1 MSYLLQTKDLTKFFK
16 KKAAINKVS
25 LNVKKGDIYGFIGKN
40 GAGKTTFIRVVA
52 GLARPNSGEIKL
64 FESDNLDLQR
74 SKIGTMIENP
84 AVYPNLTARQNLHY
98 YCVLLGLDPEM
109 TIEPML
115 SLVGLSDTG
124 KKKAKNFSL
133 GMKQRLAIAIALLG
147 EPELLLLDEPMNGLD
162 PSGIREIRELILKL
176 NKENNITILI
186 SSHILGELSKI
197 ATRYGVI
204 NNGVMVDEFTKEEL
218 KTRHAEEIQE
228 IVVDDTVKAFKII
241 KENLGISED
250 QIRVIDDKVIRII
263 NKSDSAGNINTEL
276 AKNDITISSSTI
288 IEQDLEDYF
297 MKLMEQTV

>member
-162 PSGIREIRELILKL
+162 PAGIREIRELILKL

-250 QIRVIDDKVIRII
+250 QIRVIDDKVIHII

>member
-1 MSYLLQTKDLTKFFK
+1 
-16 KKAAINKVS
+16 
-25 LNVKKGDIYGFIGKN
+25 
-40 GAGKTTFIRVVA
+40 
-52 GLARPNSGEIKL
+52 
-64 FESDNLDLQR
+64 
-74 SKIGTMIENP
+74 MIENP

-98 YCVLLGLDPEM
+98 YCVLLGLNPEM

-162 PSGIREIRELILKL
+162 PAGIREIRELILKL

-276 AKNDITISSSTI
+276 AKMILLYLL
-288 IEQDLEDYF
+288 QR
-297 MKLMEQTV
+297 

>member
-98 YCVLLGLDPEM
+98 YCVLLGLNPEM

-162 PSGIREIRELILKL
+162 PAGIREIRELILKL

>member
-16 KKAAINKVS
+16 KKAAINNVS

-115 SLVGLSDTG
+115 SLVG
-124 KKKAKNFSL
+124 
-133 GMKQRLAIAIALLG
+133 
-147 EPELLLLDEPMNGLD
+147 
-162 PSGIREIRELILKL
+162 
-176 NKENNITILI
+176 
-186 SSHILGELSKI
+186 
-197 ATRYGVI
+197 
-204 NNGVMVDEFTKEEL
+204 
-218 KTRHAEEIQE
+218 
-228 IVVDDTVKAFKII
+228 
-241 KENLGISED
+241 
-250 QIRVIDDKVIRII
+250 
-263 NKSDSAGNINTEL
+263 
-276 AKNDITISSSTI
+276 
-288 IEQDLEDYF
+288 
-297 MKLMEQTV
+297 

>member
-1 MSYLLQTKDLTKFFK
+1 
-16 KKAAINKVS
+16 
-25 LNVKKGDIYGFIGKN
+25 
-40 GAGKTTFIRVVA
+40 
-52 GLARPNSGEIKL
+52 
-64 FESDNLDLQR
+64 
-74 SKIGTMIENP
+74 
-84 AVYPNLTARQNLHY
+84 
-98 YCVLLGLDPEM
+98 
-109 TIEPML
+109 
-115 SLVGLSDTG
+115 
-124 KKKAKNFSL
+124 
-133 GMKQRLAIAIALLG
+133 
-147 EPELLLLDEPMNGLD
+147 
-162 PSGIREIRELILKL
+162 LKL

>member
-1 MSYLLQTKDLTKFFK
+1 M
-16 KKAAINKVS
+16 
-25 LNVKKGDIYGFIGKN
+25 
-40 GAGKTTFIRVVA
+40 
-52 GLARPNSGEIKL
+52 ARPNSGEIKL

-98 YCVLLGLDPEM
+98 YCVLLGLNPEM

-162 PSGIREIRELILKL
+162 PAGIREIRELILKL